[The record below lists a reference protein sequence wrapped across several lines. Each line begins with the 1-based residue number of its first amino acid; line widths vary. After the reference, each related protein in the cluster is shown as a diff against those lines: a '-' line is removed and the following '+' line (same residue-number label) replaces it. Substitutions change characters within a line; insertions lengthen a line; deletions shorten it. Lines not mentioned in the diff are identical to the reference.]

1 MRKKSTKLLA
11 FLSAAALLA
20 SVLTACQNNND
31 PDSLDAAQ
39 NDTLVIGTQNFDGKF
54 SPFFYTNAY
63 ENDVMSLVH
72 LNLLGTDREGSVI
85 LNGIAGESRPYN
97 GTDYTY
103 TGIADCRITENP
115 DGTVYYDF
123 TLRDGVKF
131 SDGTQVDIDDVIFS
145 LYVPLDPTYD
155 GIMTLYSLPI
165 AGLEAYR
172 SGMESRMNLILTAGP
187 GEYTDTGF
195 YTRAQYD
202 TFWTAF
208 WDAGEDF
215 VQGIVDH
222 LVENGTNTADD
233 TIAAY
238 AASWGYTLA
247 DDATA
252 ADFFRAIV
260 DACGYDLSDTGIDRE
275 AGTVTM
281 NEVLEARLGDAA
293 AEYRAG
299 VQTGNSAPNIS
310 GIQKTGD
317 RQLRIVMTELSA
329 TAIYTLATAIVPMHY
344 YGEEALYDYDAN
356 MFGFT
361 KGNLTDVRSV
371 TGKPMG
377 AGPYKFVSYT
387 SGTVTLEAND
397 LYWKGQPKTKYIQ
410 FREGQEAD
418 KVSGVVTGT
427 IDITD
432 PSYSIE
438 TAKSIASANGGAVSG
453 DVLTTKMVA
462 NLGYGYVGIN
472 AKNVCVDNDP
482 GSLPSKNLRKALAT
496 VIAVY
501 RDVAVD
507 SYYGEYAN
515 VINYPIS
522 DTSWAAPRVTDS
534 GYRTAFS
541 LDADGNDIYTAA
553 MTPEERYAAAKDA
566 ALGFFQAAGYTV
578 TGGRV
583 IAAPNGAQMSYEV
596 LVGAGGTG
604 DHPTFMALTLAA
616 EALKNIGFELIVT
629 DLSNFSELSNA
640 VNSGTAELFAMAWGA
655 TPDPDLYQIYHSQ
668 GGSNEKTYFL
678 KDEALDELI
687 MLARRSSDQTYRK
700 TLYRECLDIIA
711 DWAVEIPM
719 YQRQNVVIFSSERV
733 NMSTVTPDITTF
745 WGWENDIEKLQ
756 MR

>member
-1 MRKKSTKLLA
+1 MKHSFKRLLA
-11 FLSAAALLA
+11 FSLAAAFSA
-20 SVLTACQNNND
+20 GVLSACQNGSNTPSND
-31 PDSLDAAQ
+31 GAN

-54 SPFFYTNAY
+54 SPFFYTNSY
-63 ENDVMSLVH
+63 ENDVLSLVH
-72 LNLLGTDREGSVI
+72 VNLLGTDREGAVV

-103 TGIADCRITENP
+103 TGIADCSITENP

-131 SDGTQVDIDDVIFS
+131 SDGTPVDIDDVIFS

-165 AGLEAYR
+165 QGLDAYR
-172 SGMESRMNLILTAGP
+172 SGMQSRLELILSAGP
-187 GEYTDTGF
+187 GEYTDTSS
-195 YTRAQYD
+195 YTRVQYD
-202 TFWTAF
+202 TFWAAF

-222 LVENGTNTADD
+222 LVENGTNTAED

-238 AASWGYTLA
+238 AANWGYTLA
-247 DDATA
+247 PDATA

-260 DACGYDLSDTGIDRE
+260 DTCGYDLSENGIDRE
-275 AGTVTM
+275 AGLVSM
-281 NEVLEARLGDAA
+281 PDALNARLGNTAG
-293 AEYRAG
+293 EYHTG
-299 VQTGNSAPNIS
+299 VQTGNSAPSIS

-344 YGEEALYDYDAN
+344 YGEEALYNYDAN

-361 KGNLTDVRSV
+361 KGDLTDVRSV
-371 TGKPMG
+371 TPKPMG

-387 SGTVTLEAND
+387 GGTVTLEANEQ
-397 LYWKGQPKTKYIQ
+397 YWKGQPKTKYIQ

-432 PSYSIE
+432 PSYSVE
-438 TAKSIASANGGAVSG
+438 TAKSIAAANGGAVSG

-472 AKNVCVDNDP
+472 AKNVCVGGDP
-482 GSLPSKNLRKALAT
+482 GSDASKSLRKALAT

-534 GYRTAFS
+534 GYRIAFS
-541 LDADGNDIYTAA
+541 LDADGNALYTAT

-578 TGGRV
+578 SDGRV
-583 IAAPNGAQMSYEV
+583 IAAPEGAQLHYEV

-616 EALKNIGFELIVT
+616 EALRGIGFQLIVT
-629 DLSNFSELSNA
+629 DVSNFSELTNA

-655 TPDPDLYQIYHSQ
+655 TPDPDLYQVYHSQ
-668 GGSNEKTYFL
+668 GGSNEKAYFL
-678 KDEALDELI
+678 KDDTLDELI
-687 MLARRSSDQTYRK
+687 LLARRSSDQTYRK

-711 DWAVEIPM
+711 DWAVEIPV
-719 YQRQNVVIFSSERV
+719 YQRQNVIIFSSERV
-733 NMSTVTPDITTF
+733 NMDTVTPDITTF